1 MKDWNWENIPQLA
14 VNGSHK
20 KSLDFLRNLYEK
32 LVTEYSPEQI
42 KISIISSSPDI
53 VIDKKYL
60 YSEPVTNQNSVADLL
75 IRLDQEILCRYQ
87 TFSSAGVK
95 NIKEYNTGKNKI
107 PYIFVL
113 IDDLMKLSE
122 SIDQINH
129 LMARAAGIYTVGC
142 TENFSELPM
151 LVRSRF
157 QVENV

>member
-1 MKDWNWENIPQLA
+1 M
-14 VNGSHK
+14 
-20 KSLDFLRNLYEK
+20 
-32 LVTEYSPEQI
+32 
-42 KISIISSSPDI
+42 
-53 VIDKKYL
+53 IDKKYL

>member
-1 MKDWNWENIPQLA
+1 M
-14 VNGSHK
+14 
-20 KSLDFLRNLYEK
+20 
-32 LVTEYSPEQI
+32 
-42 KISIISSSPDI
+42 
-53 VIDKKYL
+53 IDKKYL

-122 SIDQINH
+122 SIDKIN
-129 LMARAAGIYTVGC
+129 LIKSRAAGIYTVGC
-142 TENFSELPM
+142 TENYSELPM
-151 LVRSRF
+151 TLRGYF
-157 QVENV
+157 QVK